1 MNEQT
6 AGRETRV
13 EMCLMSVSADTDAG
27 IDDAICRLRVAYEIL
42 SLINQNMDHGLMLE
56 LYSFTVA
63 RPMWGW
69 DLCALPVQV
78 DDTGPAQG
86 QDGYISH
93 GAILVFEAC
102 PLYDY

>member
-42 SLINQNMDHGLMLE
+42 SLINQNMDQGLMLE

-63 RPMWGW
+63 RPM
-69 DLCALPVQV
+69 
-78 DDTGPAQG
+78 
-86 QDGYISH
+86 
-93 GAILVFEAC
+93 
-102 PLYDY
+102 